1 MSQFLL
7 VKIGLTQ
14 VSWQVSWPE
23 FGRALAAGKDLHSP
37 LFSPLPVDDSQPQL
51 RAIIATGKDKIG
63 VKKVSWKSTKGNEAL
78 MAGMFVWREDG
89 SGAGQVAPLR
99 RLAGQVNEMLDKKI
113 SFEDFLAKVW

>member
-1 MSQFLL
+1 M
-7 VKIGLTQ
+7 
-14 VSWQVSWPE
+14 SWPE

-63 VKKVSWKSTKGNEAL
+63 VKKVSWKSSKGNEAL

-99 RLAGQVNEMLDKKI
+99 RLAGQVKEEFD
-113 SFEDFLAKVW
+113 AKSVDHCF

>member
-1 MSQFLL
+1 M
-7 VKIGLTQ
+7 
-14 VSWQVSWPE
+14 SWPE

-99 RLAGQVNEMLDKKI
+99 RLAGQVNEMLNKKI
-113 SFEDFLAKVW
+113 SFFGLFGKSLVNMTWRC